1 GIGAAAGAI
10 KIASGQPASAQ
21 SEASAG
27 KRVFKTANCVGCHKW
42 HGGGGGGCPKDAS
55 GLHEVGFRYDE
66 DANLLARL
74 NDKYGGTRVGGHP
87 VLVSLLLD
95 DQGQMAGI
103 RIVTDPNARLYMH
116 KKAFLLGQQ
125 AKARYGDE
133 GWTCTQGS
141 PSDNEQPVGGVFVKE
156 HCEKITPT
164 RHIIVE
170 RDLFRHPG
178 EDLKQFVDDSKITI
192 LPGG

>member
-1 GIGAAAGAI
+1 
-10 KIASGQPASAQ
+10 
-21 SEASAG
+21 
-27 KRVFKTANCVGCHKW
+27 
-42 HGGGGGGCPKDAS
+42 
-55 GLHEVGFRYDE
+55 
-66 DANLLARL
+66 
-74 NDKYGGTRVGGHP
+74 
-87 VLVSLLLD
+87 
-95 DQGQMAGI
+95 MAGI